1 MFSHVCWQTRVG
13 DVQHSFTSAG
23 GRCRGPQ
30 EGRGAWTP
38 APTPTPG
45 RGGTQRSKGE
55 EGSEQE
61 AAGVP

>member
-30 EGRGAWTP
+30 EGRGAGHSP
-38 APTPTPG
+38 HPHPG
-45 RGGTQRSKGE
+45 QRRDPKGARGGIRA
-55 EGSEQE
+55 GSS
-61 AAGVP
+61 GVP